1 MVQAYVTIQTGGGTS
16 QNVVEELRELDQ
28 VRKANIVAGEVD
40 VIAEVEADSE
50 QDLLMLISDKIQL
63 IEGVGRTRTCII
75 LG

>member
-16 QNVVEELRELDQ
+16 QNVVEELRELGK

-40 VIAEVEADSE
+40 VIAEVEAESE
-50 QDLLMLISDKIQL
+50 QDLLRLISDEIQS
-63 IEGVGRTRTCII
+63 IDGVGRTRTCII